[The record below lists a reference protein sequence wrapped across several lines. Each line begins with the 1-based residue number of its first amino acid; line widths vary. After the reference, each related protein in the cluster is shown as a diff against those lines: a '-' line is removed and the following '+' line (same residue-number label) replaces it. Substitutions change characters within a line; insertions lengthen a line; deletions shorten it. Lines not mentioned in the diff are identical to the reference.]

1 MFSVSP
7 ASPASGSLRG
17 METIAMSM
25 EMTFWR
31 TLSAVTVPLP
41 NACSETTRSL
51 QATDLIRHALAEGVS
66 VFLHYYF
73 FLCTSN
79 IARACYVLIR

>member
-41 NACSETTRSL
+41 NACSEGGHQFMETTRSL
-51 QATDLIRHALAEGVS
+51 QAIDLIRHALAEGVS

-73 FLCTSN
+73 FSV
-79 IARACYVLIR
+79 Y